1 MRSMVDMCVGVAFGL
16 AILSCGAAQA
26 EAPRKVFCVAVRTVP
41 VLDQNNY
48 VLGATGPVYM
58 TPNFTTDAPEDRLA
72 TAWRSYILGRHP
84 AGYQGNPDDT
94 CYPANTRRTL
104 LNTQHGDIKNLSVSW
119 TPAKAA
125 GN

>member
-1 MRSMVDMCVGVAFGL
+1 MRSMAVMCAVVAFGL
-16 AILSCGAAQA
+16 PCGSALA
-26 EAPRKVFCVAVRTVP
+26 EAPRQVFCVAVRTVP

-58 TPNFTTDAPEDRLA
+58 TPNFTTDTPEDQLGS
-72 TAWRSYILGRHP
+72 AWRSYILNRHP
-84 AGYQGNPDDT
+84 AGYPGNPDDA
-94 CYPANTRRTL
+94 CYPANTRHAL
-104 LNTQHGDIKNLSVSW
+104 LNAQHGDIKNLSVSW